1 MRIHRHIA
9 TLAATVAATGAL
21 TPVAGRWLL
30 PTGRGAHPPGPWPLT
45 ACSPPAR
52 TYSTVDRFVPDRV
65 WQAINDGML
74 TKLMRRS

>member
-9 TLAATVAATGAL
+9 TLAATVAAIGAL
-21 TPVAGRWLL
+21 TPVAGALAALNRAGSA
-30 PTGRGAHPPGPWPLT
+30 PTGSVAAHRVF
-45 ACSPPAR
+45 APAR